1 MDTGRIDRFIPCITN
16 DLIDRFAEDGSQL
29 IRVGDNGVGG
39 NGQRH
44 IDLYRLVASVVN
56 DTGGSEILANQTG

>member
-1 MDTGRIDRFIPCITN
+1 MDTSRIYRFVPCIAN
-16 DLIDRFAEDGSQL
+16 DLIDGFAKDGSQL
-29 IRVGDNGVGG
+29 IRVGDNGIGS

-44 IDLYRLVASVVN
+44 IDLYRLVAAVVN